1 MISKKNKKEGCLAKT
16 KKCLTNFFNSDLMGS
31 DSVYEI
37 VEQKLAKSD
46 VSNDVTKAKS
56 LSFASIS
63 RSFTESRVTDDV
75 SLYLFS
81 RKNPFRQFLIKI
93 MLSRTFEVVI
103 MLFIMF
109 SALAL
114 AFENP
119 LNNPDGM

>member
-46 VSNDVTKAKS
+46 VSNDVTKAKT
-56 LSFASIS
+56 FASIS
-63 RSFTESRVTDDV
+63 LSFTESRVTDDV